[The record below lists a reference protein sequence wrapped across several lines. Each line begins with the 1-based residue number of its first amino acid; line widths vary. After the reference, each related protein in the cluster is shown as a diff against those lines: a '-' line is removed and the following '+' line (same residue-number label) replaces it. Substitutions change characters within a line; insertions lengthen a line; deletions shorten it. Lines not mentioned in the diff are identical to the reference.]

1 MLTCGQ
7 KFLLRIGGRVPVK
20 PVCFQALVA
29 IVFVAAV
36 AADVVVVVAAVVAA
50 EATTHHFQQKL
61 LFSISF
67 ESGNKPSLIEKLL

>member
-1 MLTCGQ
+1 MLTCRQ

-20 PVCFQALVA
+20 PFCFQDLVA

-36 AADVVVVVAAVVAA
+36 AVDVVVAAG
-50 EATTHHFQQKL
+50 ATTHHFQQKL